1 MNIGLFSSIHYLN
14 LKYTIMKSLS
24 IALLLIITVSCNNIS
39 TNETVLEQIEL
50 YKSDAIVVHDELMI
64 QLGQLK
70 LLKNKLQKM
79 DSDSIFLD
87 QRENIEFAIGTIDEA
102 DKSMWDWMH
111 NFDVTYANEEDSVV
125 LMYYES
131 KLRSIEQVKLLFD
144 SAISKANKMIN

>member
-79 DSDSIFLD
+79 DNDSIFLD
-87 QRENIEFAIGTIDEA
+87 QHENIEFAIGTIDEA

-144 SAISKANKMIN
+144 SAISKGNKMIN